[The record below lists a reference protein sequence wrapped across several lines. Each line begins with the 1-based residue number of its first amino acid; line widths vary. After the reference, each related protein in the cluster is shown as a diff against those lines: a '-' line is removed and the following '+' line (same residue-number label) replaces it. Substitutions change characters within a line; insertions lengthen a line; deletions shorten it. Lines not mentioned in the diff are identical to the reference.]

1 MSGGPNLNAL
11 MGNLQN
17 AMGNAVGAMKQMGQ
31 MASQIEQLQKIVSL
45 IQRGG
50 NPMELLGSF
59 AQQDPQAGQILTA
72 RAPMS
77 SGPTPT
83 TWPGATAPAW
93 RRWPGSWASPSPADP
108 RQFHIFRQF
117 LFFSSAGL
125 D

>member
-59 AQQDPQAGQILTA
+59 AQQDPLAGQMLQNLNGKSPDELRTYADNMA
-72 RAPMS
+72 RSYGTSLEEVARKL
-77 SGPTPT
+77 GITL
-83 TWPGATAPAW
+83 PG
-93 RRWPGSWASPSPADP
+93 
-108 RQFHIFRQF
+108 
-117 LFFSSAGL
+117 
-125 D
+125 